1 MKPGDIL
8 YIPRGKYHDA
18 LASESGAVHI
28 AFGVVYVKPIDI
40 IQLIWNELV
49 TNPFLRSDI
58 REINEKDLIQINNKI
73 SEELEKIL
81 KKMKNY

>member
-1 MKPGDIL
+1 M
-8 YIPRGKYHDA
+8 
-18 LASESGAVHI
+18 
-28 AFGVVYVKPIDI
+28 
-40 IQLIWNELV
+40 

-73 SEELEKIL
+73 PEELEKIL